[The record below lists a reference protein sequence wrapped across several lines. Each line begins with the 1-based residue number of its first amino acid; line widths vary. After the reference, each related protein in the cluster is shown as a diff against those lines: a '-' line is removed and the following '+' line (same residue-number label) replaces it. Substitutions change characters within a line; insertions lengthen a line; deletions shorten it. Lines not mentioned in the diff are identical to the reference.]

1 MHLDHKIP
9 WKTAA
14 SHFSLVLSNTEGR
27 FDLVALD
34 LPSQASTLGHFS
46 RVFSATIK
54 EFSETELAKIPS
66 TSPSASPSAK
76 LFSDDVL
83 VFAERHFDL
92 GPHETNSAL
101 HNPLSASYQDV
112 KYWQTRTEG
121 GTFNSSDG
129 DLADAVK
136 MLVVIAAVA
145 PEKPLRIE
153 ALAALLRLASETP
166 LSQLRNVHW
175 GHAFGADLVAS
186 VALQA
191 YVFLN
196 LTEAVQCRQKEQ
208 TSLLKVDPLMSFLNR
223 DALQDYDY
231 PAQNIPHRTFWS
243 SIGVLNL
250 GTDTGNESAVVDP
263 LAQEDDEIHQEARN
277 GLRQYLKDCFAILY
291 VYDVVLRQVC
301 GSNEAEE
308 FLAEEV
314 AAVFWRLGCKREDD

>member
-14 SHFSLVLSNTEGR
+14 THFNLVPSNTEGR
-27 FDLVALD
+27 FDLVALN

-54 EFSETELAKIPS
+54 EFSETELSKVPS
-66 TSPSASPSAK
+66 ASPSVSPSAK

-83 VFAERHFDL
+83 VFAERHFGL

-101 HNPLSASYQDV
+101 HNPLSASHQDV
-112 KYWQTRTEG
+112 ECWRN
-121 GTFNSSDG
+121 FSSPYG

-136 MLVVIAAVA
+136 MLVMIAAVA
-145 PEKPLRIE
+145 PEKSLRIE
-153 ALAALLRLASETP
+153 ALATLLRLASEIP

-175 GHAFGADLVAS
+175 GHAFGVDLVAG
-186 VALQA
+186 VALQV
-191 YVFLN
+191 YVLLN

-208 TSLLKVDPLMSFLNR
+208 TSLLKVDPLMRFL
-223 DALQDYDY
+223 DGHALRNYDY
-231 PAQNIPHRTFWS
+231 PAQNIPHRAFWS
-243 SIGVLNL
+243 SIGVSDL

-263 LAQEDDEIHQEARN
+263 LAQDDDEIHREARN

-291 VYDVVLRQVC
+291 VYDVVLRQAC

-308 FLAEEV
+308 FWAEKIT
-314 AAVFWRLGCKREDD
+314 AVFWMLGCKRGDD

>member
-14 SHFSLVLSNTEGR
+14 SHFNLVPSNTEGR
-27 FDLVALD
+27 FDVVALD

-46 RVFSATIK
+46 RVVSATIK
-54 EFSETELAKIPS
+54 EFSETELTKV
-66 TSPSASPSAK
+66 PSAPSSAK

-83 VFAERHFDL
+83 VFPERHFGL
-92 GPHETNSAL
+92 GPHDTNSAL
-101 HNPLSASYQDV
+101 HNPLSTSHQDV
-112 KYWQTRTEG
+112 KYWQRRAEG
-121 GTFNSSDG
+121 GDFCTSDG

-145 PEKPLRIE
+145 PKKPLRIE

-166 LSQLRNVHW
+166 LSQLRSLSW
-175 GHAFGADLVAS
+175 GHAFGANLVAS

-191 YVFLN
+191 YVLLN
-196 LTEAVQCRQKEQ
+196 LTEAVQCRQKEHI
-208 TSLLKVDPLMSFLNR
+208 SLLKIDPLMGVLNR

-231 PAQNIPHRTFWS
+231 PAQNIPHRAFWS
-243 SIGVLNL
+243 SIGVLDL
-250 GTDTGNESAVVDP
+250 SRGAGGDECVVVDP
-263 LAQEDDEIHQEARN
+263 LAQENDEIHQEARS

-291 VYDVVLRQVC
+291 VYDVVLRQAC

-308 FLAEEV
+308 FWAYEMGG
-314 AAVFWRLGCKREDD
+314 VFWRLGCKMKDN

>member
-9 WKTAA
+9 WNTAA
-14 SHFSLVLSNTEGR
+14 SHFSVMPSNTEGR
-27 FDLVALD
+27 FDLVALG

-46 RVFSATIK
+46 RVVSATIK
-54 EFSETELAKIPS
+54 EFSETELTKV
-66 TSPSASPSAK
+66 PSAPSSAK

-83 VFAERHFDL
+83 VFPERHFGL
-92 GPHETNSAL
+92 GPHDTNSAL
-101 HNPLSASYQDV
+101 HNPLSTSHQDV
-112 KYWQTRTEG
+112 KYWQTRAERG
-121 GTFNSSDG
+121 NFSSSGG

-145 PEKPLRIE
+145 PEKPLRVE

-175 GHAFGADLVAS
+175 GHAFGADLVAG
-186 VALQA
+186 VALQI
-191 YVFLN
+191 YMLLN
-196 LTEAVQCRQKEQ
+196 LTEAVQCRQREQ
-208 TSLLKVDPLMSFLNR
+208 ISLLKIDPLMGFLNR

-231 PAQNIPHRTFWS
+231 PAQNIPHRAFWS

-250 GTDTGNESAVVDP
+250 GRGSAAGNEDDVVDP
-263 LAQEDDEIHQEARN
+263 LAQADDEIHEEARS

-301 GSNEAEE
+301 GSDEAEE
-308 FLAEEV
+308 FWAEEV
-314 AAVFWRLGCKREDD
+314 AHVFWRLGCQMEDN